1 MIQIRVVSFVT
12 FVLTLATTSTSTL
25 ALSQSLNKPNT
36 VEVQKPIKLV
46 QNTAVFNNFNKYT
59 AVHELIQYEKVWNSL
74 FSANGEE
81 LEKLFQYLIPASKQL
96 AEYHNNNAIGMQRY
110 ISEAQ
115 KNNGDVKFLVA
126 LREFSLEASEYYQLK
141 NQYLIQYQ
149 LYKKSGD
156 TNAIIRLNQT
166 IGPLIK
172 TLDKKVGADFKRLN
186 NYFIANIA
194 SPLLLNPFVN
204 GIPRY
209 DLGGG
214 AIRCANQTYICN

>member
-36 VEVQKPIKLV
+36 VELQKPIKLV
-46 QNTAVFNNFNKYT
+46 QNTAIFNNFNKYT
-59 AVHELIQYEKVWNSL
+59 AVHELIQYDKVWNSL

-96 AEYHNNNAIGMQRY
+96 AEYHNNNAIGMERY
-110 ISEAQ
+110 ISDAQ
-115 KNNGDVKFLVA
+115 KNNGDVKFLRA

-156 TNAIIRLNQT
+156 TNAIVRLNQT
-166 IGPLIK
+166 IGQSIK
-172 TLDKKVGADFKRLN
+172 TLDKRVGADFKRLN

-194 SPLLLNPFVN
+194 SPLILNPFLN
-204 GIPRY
+204 GIPTY

-214 AIRCANQTYICN
+214 AIRCANQTYICK